1 MHVGIGL
8 VSDSILVVFLV
19 FHTKKTTEFL
29 VDSVDM
35 KKHLEKYCLNYETFW
50 MNWIHRVE
58 TPFINNNTHS
68 STYES
73 YFLPLL
79 FPPPLFE
86 AVFCNRTFSSSRA
99 FMVSEYSSSAAN

>member
-1 MHVGIGL
+1 MYSLHLEHGTSSLLWGLCVQMHVGIGL

-50 MNWIHRVE
+50 DSPSGKVL
-58 TPFINNNTHS
+58 
-68 STYES
+68 Y
-73 YFLPLL
+73 
-79 FPPPLFE
+79 
-86 AVFCNRTFSSSRA
+86 
-99 FMVSEYSSSAAN
+99 